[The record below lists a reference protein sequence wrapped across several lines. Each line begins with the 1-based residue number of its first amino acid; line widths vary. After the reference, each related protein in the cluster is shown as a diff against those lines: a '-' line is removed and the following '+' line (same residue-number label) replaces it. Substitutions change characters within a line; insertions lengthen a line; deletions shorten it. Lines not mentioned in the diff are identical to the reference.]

1 MLTHAAI
8 RTGFSRAANNPAPRT
23 HAAGGSFFDSINLM
37 GAIMPY
43 GRDAEIYGENEPA
56 EYVYRVISGAVRT
69 YKVLGDGRRQVGA
82 FYLPGDIF
90 GFETND
96 KHLFSAEAIADAK
109 ILFVR
114 RSALLALA
122 ERETDI
128 ARQLWSITGEELR
141 RAQDHLLLLIKTAK
155 ERVVG
160 FLLEMAERVSD
171 GHQLELPMS
180 RQDIADYLGLT
191 IETVSRTL
199 TDLEKN
205 TAAIELASARRIVLR
220 DRRALVRLN
229 G

>member
-8 RTGFSRAANNPAPRT
+8 RTGFSRAANNPAPRA

-109 ILFVR
+109 ILFIR

-141 RAQDHLLLLIKTAK
+141 RRLEREFGCCYDAHAEADGPGFRPWLGQIAGLL
-155 ERVVG
+155 R
-160 FLLEMAERVSD
+160 
-171 GHQLELPMS
+171 
-180 RQDIADYLGLT
+180 
-191 IETVSRTL
+191 
-199 TDLEKN
+199 
-205 TAAIELASARRIVLR
+205 ELARQAEAGAAPGRGGR
-220 DRRALVRLN
+220 
-229 G
+229 

>member
-1 MLTHAAI
+1 MLTQSTV
-8 RTGFSRAANNPAPRT
+8 RTRFTREAANHWLRADI
-23 HAAGGSFFDSINLM
+23 SSCSLLDSINLI
-37 GAIMPY
+37 GAAMPY
-43 GRDAEIYGENEPA
+43 CRDAEVYGENDPA
-56 EYVYRVISGAVRT
+56 DYVYRVITGAVRT
-69 YKVLGDGRRQVGA
+69 YKVLGDRRRQIGA

-90 GFETND
+90 GFETSD
-96 KHLFSAEAIADAK
+96 KHSFSAEAISDAK
-109 ILFVR
+109 ILFVK

-122 ERETDI
+122 ERETGV
-128 ARQLWSITGEELR
+128 ARQLWSITGDELR

-155 ERVVG
+155 ERVVN

-171 GHQLELPMS
+171 GDQLELPMS

-199 TDLEKN
+199 TDLET

-220 DRRALVRLN
+220 DRLALVRLN